1 MTKLTLEEILE
12 GKVQRCLIFDEID
25 YSIQEELVDFSV
37 KETALARA
45 HRRWGM
51 KEIEEPDQC

>member
-37 KETALARA
+37 KET
-45 HRRWGM
+45 
-51 KEIEEPDQC
+51 D